1 MKKFLFTFIFIFVIT
16 PKTVLADVESWYS
29 YWAIGLA
36 SHNYSDDMEN
46 MIDAAESIPGVERS
60 QGAIDMFGF
69 YWPINNHSIGGFVIS
84 GSFDRLQD
92 NFDDY
97 FQINQYL
104 YGASGMHFFGE
115 EIGDG
120 FFLRGDIGFS
130 KSSFQSNFLADDE
143 SDYGSGY
150 LLGVGYGIPISWNTR
165 FLITVTYSN
174 KTIEGDNYTSS
185 AITVG
190 GLW

>member
-1 MKKFLFTFIFIFVIT
+1 M
-16 PKTVLADVESWYS
+16 
-29 YWAIGLA
+29 
-36 SHNYSDDMEN
+36 
-46 MIDAAESIPGVERS
+46 ERS

-174 KTIEGDNYTSS
+174 KTIEGDNYASS

>member
-46 MIDAAESIPGVERS
+46 MIDAAESKPGMERS

>member
-1 MKKFLFTFIFIFVIT
+1 MKKFLFTFIFIFVIS

-174 KTIEGDNYTSS
+174 KTIEGDNYASS

>member
-1 MKKFLFTFIFIFVIT
+1 MKKFFFTLVVISVIT
-16 PKTVLADVESWYS
+16 PKIVLADIENWYS

-36 SHNYSDDMEN
+36 SHNHPSDIKN
-46 MIDAAESIPGVERS
+46 IIDAAESIPGVERS

-69 YWPINNHSIGGFVIS
+69 YWPIDNNTIGGFVIS
-84 GSFDRLQD
+84 GSFDRLTD
-92 NFDDY
+92 RFDDY

-120 FFLRGDIGFS
+120 FFLRGDIGLARS
-130 KSSFQSNFLADDE
+130 TFQSNFLSNDE
-143 SDYGSGY
+143 SDFGKGY
-150 LLGVGYGIPISWNTR
+150 LFGVGYGIPISWNTR
-165 FLITVTYSN
+165 FLISVNYSN
-174 KTIEGDNYTSS
+174 KTIEGDNYASTS
-185 AITVG
+185 ITVG

>member
-46 MIDAAESIPGVERS
+46 MIDTAESIPGVERS